1 MNYYTMIKGNSY
13 DLLRAV
19 KCVPER
25 YTCAVL
31 VEKTCIAAKLNVLL
45 EAFATEDEARK
56 FFNNLDLRGVKGT
69 MKHFVPSIDRLREY
83 AENVH
88 KVRVRMFLDDEEEE

>member
-1 MNYYTMIKGNSY
+1 MIKGNSY

-31 VEKTCIAAKLNVLL
+31 VEKTCIAPKLNIVL
-45 EAFATEDEARK
+45 EVCESEDEARAI
-56 FFNNLDLRGVKGT
+56 FSALDMSGKKGT
-69 MKHFVPSIDRLREY
+69 MKHFVPSIERLREY

-88 KVRVRMFLDDEEEE
+88 EVRVRMFLDDEEEE